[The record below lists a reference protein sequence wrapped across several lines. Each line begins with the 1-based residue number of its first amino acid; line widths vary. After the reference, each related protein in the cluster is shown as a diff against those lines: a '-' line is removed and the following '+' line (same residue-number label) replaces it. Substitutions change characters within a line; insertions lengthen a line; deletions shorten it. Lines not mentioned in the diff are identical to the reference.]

1 MMAQLD
7 LNAVMVLVRVV
18 EAGSFRGAAAR
29 LGMPNSTVSRK
40 VSELEASLGT
50 QLLRRTTRKL
60 ALTDAGASFV
70 EQAESAIATLEAA
83 QLAVSALQREP
94 RGRLRVTA
102 TPQMGQLFLGPLVVA
117 FLEAYPAVQV
127 SLHLTDRHV
136 DLLAERFDVALRAGP
151 LPDSSL
157 VAHRVSSGGVSL
169 VASPGYLAA
178 RGTPRD
184 PADLEGHDCL
194 VFASAGGQPR
204 RTWTLRHGKDL
215 REVAVSA
222 RLVADDWQ
230 VLLQG
235 AVRGLGI
242 ARVPDALMR
251 SELRRGDL
259 VSVLDAFSPAETPLN
274 LVHLGGRYV
283 TPQTR
288 AFVDFVRPRLARVLL
303 DARGG

>member
-1 MMAQLD
+1 MLGQLD

-18 EAGSFRGAAAR
+18 EAGSFRGGAAR
-29 LGMPNSTVSRK
+29 LGMPPSTVSRK

-50 QLLRRTTRKL
+50 QLVQRTTRRL

-83 QLAVSALQREP
+83 QRAVVELQRAP

-102 TPQMGQLFLGPLVVA
+102 TPEMGRSYLAPLVVA

-127 SLHLTDRHV
+127 SMHLTDRHV
-136 DLLAERFDVALRAGP
+136 DLLGERFDVALRAGP

-157 VAHRVSSGGVSL
+157 VAHRVTAGGVSL

-178 RGTPRD
+178 RGTPRE
-184 PADLEGHDCL
+184 PADLEGHECL

-204 RTWTLRHGKDL
+204 RTWVLGHGKER
-215 REVAVSA
+215 REVAVSG

-230 VLLQG
+230 VLLQA

-242 ARVPDALMR
+242 ARVPDVLVRA
-251 SELRRGDL
+251 ELERGEL
-259 VSVLDAFSPAETPLN
+259 VTVLEGFAPGETPLN

-283 TPQTR
+283 TPRTR
-288 AFVDFVRPRLARVLL
+288 AFIDFVRPRLARMLL

>member
-1 MMAQLD
+1 MTGQLD

-29 LGMPNSTVSRK
+29 LGMPKSTVSRR

-50 QLLRRTTRKL
+50 QLLQRTTRKL
-60 ALTDAGASFV
+60 ALTDAGAAFV
-70 EQAESAIATLEAA
+70 ERAESAIAMLEAA
-83 QLAVSALQREP
+83 QLAVSELQREP

-102 TPQMGQLFLGPLVVA
+102 TPQMGQLFLAPLVVD

-157 VAHRVSSGGVSL
+157 VAHRVTAGGVSL
-169 VASPGYLAA
+169 VASPSYLAA

-184 PADLEGHDCL
+184 PTDLAGHDCL

-204 RTWTLRHGKDL
+204 RVWTLGHGKQV
-215 REVAVSA
+215 REVAVSG

-230 VLLQG
+230 VLLQA

-242 ARVPDALMR
+242 ARVPDVLMR
-251 SELRRGDL
+251 DELRRGDL
-259 VSVLDAFSPAETPLN
+259 VSVLHEFSPPATPLN

-283 TPQTR
+283 TPRTR
-288 AFVDFVRPRLARVLL
+288 AFIDFVRPRLANVL
-303 DARGG
+303 DAPAG

>member
-1 MMAQLD
+1 MGQLD
-7 LNAVMVLVRVV
+7 LNAVTVLVRVV

-29 LGMPNSTVSRK
+29 LDMPKSTVSRK
-40 VSELEASLGT
+40 VAELEESLGT
-50 QLLRRTTRKL
+50 QLLERSTRKL
-60 ALTDAGASFV
+60 ALTDAGAAFV
-70 EQAESAIATLEAA
+70 EQAEHALATIEAA

-102 TPQMGQLFLGPLVVA
+102 TPQMGQWFLAPLVLE

-157 VAHRVSSGGVSL
+157 VAHRVASGGVSF

-178 RGTPRD
+178 RGAPRE

-194 VFASAGGQPR
+194 VYAGAGGQPR
-204 RTWTLRHGKDL
+204 RVWTLGHGKEL
-215 REVAVSA
+215 REIAVSG
-222 RLVADDWQ
+222 RLVADDWR
-230 VLLQG
+230 VLLHA

-242 ARVPDALMR
+242 ARVPDALMGD
-251 SELRRGDL
+251 ELRRGDL
-259 VSVLDAFSPAETPLN
+259 VRVLKAFAPAATPLS

-283 TPQTR
+283 TPRTR
-288 AFVDFVRPRLARVLL
+288 AFIDFVRPRLATLL
-303 DARGG
+303 EAPTR